1 MDPSCPS
8 QSAPFR
14 SMMQLFVGGSGTRRA
29 VFVAVVAE
37 AVVRERLSAV
47 DAEPQILF
55 ASLIECGMLVVDAE
69 VEDASVVSA
78 GCYSRD

>member
-1 MDPSCPS
+1 
-8 QSAPFR
+8 
-14 SMMQLFVGGSGTRRA
+14 MMQLLNVGGSGTRD
-29 VFVAVVAE
+29 AVVVAG
-37 AVVRERLSAV
+37 AVVRERQCAV

-69 VEDASVVSA
+69 VEDASVVLA

>member
-1 MDPSCPS
+1 
-8 QSAPFR
+8 
-14 SMMQLFVGGSGTRRA
+14 MMQLYVGGSETRS
-29 VFVAVVAE
+29 AVVVAR
-37 AVVRERLSAV
+37 AVVRVRQCAV

-69 VEDASVVSA
+69 DASVVPV

>member
-14 SMMQLFVGGSGTRRA
+14 SMMQLYVGGSGPLD
-29 VFVAVVAE
+29 AVVVAG
-37 AVVRERLSAV
+37 AVVRERQCAV

-55 ASLIECGMLVVDAE
+55 ASLIECGMLVVDVE

>member
-14 SMMQLFVGGSGTRRA
+14 SMMQLYVGGSETRS
-29 VFVAVVAE
+29 AVVVAR
-37 AVVRERLSAV
+37 AVVRVRQCAV
-47 DAEPQILF
+47 DAEPQTLF
-55 ASLIECGMLVVDAE
+55 VSLIECGMLVVDVE
-69 VEDASVVSA
+69 VEDASVVPA

>member
-14 SMMQLFVGGSGTRRA
+14 SMMRLCVGGSGTRGA
-29 VFVAVVAE
+29 VVVAVVVG
-37 AVVRERLSAV
+37 AVVRERQCAV

-55 ASLIECGMLVVDAE
+55 ASLIECGMLVVDGE
-69 VEDASVVSA
+69 VEDASVVFA